1 MSDLLEKGQQ
11 WLADQLTTR
20 AAQTVVYARDGD
32 EVSAP
37 ATIGQTTFEHD
48 DGQGTVIRTQVRDYL
63 IDTGKLVLA
72 GQTTQPKPGDQIR
85 ETAGDTTFTY
95 EVMAIAGEPCWRYSD
110 PFRIKFRIHTKLIS
124 EDTST

>member
-32 EVSAP
+32 EVSVP

-48 DGQGTVIRTQVRDYL
+48 DGQGTIIRTQVRDYL
-63 IDTGKLVLA
+63 IDANKLVLA

-95 EVMAIAGEPCWRYSD
+95 EMMAIAGEPCWRYSD
-110 PFRIKFRIHTKLIS
+110 PFRIKLRIHTKLVS
-124 EDTST
+124 EEQGT